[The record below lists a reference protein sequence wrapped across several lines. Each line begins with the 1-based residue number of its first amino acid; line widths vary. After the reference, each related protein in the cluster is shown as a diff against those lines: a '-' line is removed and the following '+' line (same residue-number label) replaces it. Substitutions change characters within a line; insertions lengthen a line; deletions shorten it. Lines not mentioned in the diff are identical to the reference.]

1 MIPKHCQ
8 TVRPEAPRAVHLR
21 KEGATIGRKPVNMH
35 PATVAVRCLHGA
47 VLGVRPRFMVNRQAA
62 AGCRLRA
69 ARGAL
74 MNSEER
80 RAARRARRDAKRAEN
95 RARRIE
101 GCTLE
106 AVADLDNLYDA
117 ANGAAAGVRWKSSVQ
132 RYMARVVPNIMRAR
146 RDLLTGADFRRGF
159 IEFDL
164 FERGKL
170 RHICSVHF
178 SERVIQKSLSRH
190 ALAPAIWPTLT
201 EGCTA
206 NVKGRGTDYAIRRM
220 KRQLVEHHRKHGAEG
235 YILQVDFADYFANID
250 HDACKRLIDRAIDDE
265 RVKRVMSDQIDAHG
279 ARGLG
284 LGSEPNQ
291 ILAVALPSPVDHLML
306 SLPGILASGRYMD
319 DSYCIALDKQTLW
332 DALSR
337 IEALCDDLGII
348 INRKKTRVVKLTR
361 GFVFLKKRFS
371 YGEGGKVVVRPCSS
385 SVTRQRRKLK
395 KQAALVAKGIM
406 TVEQVNQSYQS
417 WRGSMKRLSAHET
430 VKRMDALYKELFG

>member
-1 MIPKHCQ
+1 M
-8 TVRPEAPRAVHLR
+8 
-21 KEGATIGRKPVNMH
+21 GRVM
-35 PATVAVRCLHGA
+35 
-47 VLGVRPRFMVNRQAA
+47 
-62 AGCRLRA
+62 
-69 ARGAL
+69 
-74 MNSEER
+74 
-80 RAARRARRDAKRAEN
+80 
-95 RARRIE
+95 
-101 GCTLE
+101 
-106 AVADLDNLYDA
+106 
-117 ANGAAAGVRWKSSVQ
+117 
-132 RYMARVVPNIMRAR
+132 PNIMRAR

-201 EGCTA
+201 EGCAA

-220 KRQLVEHHRKHGAEG
+220 KRQLVEHHRKHGTEG

-250 HDACKRLIDRAIDDE
+250 HGACKRLIDRAIDDE
-265 RVKRVMSDQIDAHG
+265 RVKRVMNDQIDAHG
-279 ARGLG
+279 SRGLG

-291 ILAVALPSPVDHLML
+291 ILAVALPSPIDHLML

-337 IEALCDDLGII
+337 IEALCGDLGII
-348 INRKKTRVVKLTR
+348 INRKKTRVVKLSR

-371 YGEGGKVVVRPCSS
+371 YGEGGKVVVRPCRS

-395 KQAALVAKGIM
+395 KQAALVARGVM

-417 WRGSMKRLSAHET
+417 WRGGMKRLDAHDT
-430 VKRMDALYKELFG
+430 VRRMDALYKQLFS

>member
-1 MIPKHCQ
+1 
-8 TVRPEAPRAVHLR
+8 
-21 KEGATIGRKPVNMH
+21 
-35 PATVAVRCLHGA
+35 
-47 VLGVRPRFMVNRQAA
+47 
-62 AGCRLRA
+62 
-69 ARGAL
+69 

-132 RYMARVVPNIMRAR
+132 RYMARIVPNIVRAR

-170 RHICSVHF
+170 RHICAVHF

-201 EGCTA
+201 EGCAA

-220 KRQLVEHHRKHGAEG
+220 KRQLVEHHRKHGTEG

-250 HDACKRLIDRAIDDE
+250 HDACKRLIDRA
-265 RVKRVMSDQIDAHG
+265 V
-279 ARGLG
+279 
-284 LGSEPNQ
+284 P
-291 ILAVALPSPVDHLML
+291 P
-306 SLPGILASGRYMD
+306 
-319 DSYCIALDKQTLW
+319 
-332 DALSR
+332 
-337 IEALCDDLGII
+337 
-348 INRKKTRVVKLTR
+348 
-361 GFVFLKKRFS
+361 
-371 YGEGGKVVVRPCSS
+371 
-385 SVTRQRRKLK
+385 
-395 KQAALVAKGIM
+395 
-406 TVEQVNQSYQS
+406 
-417 WRGSMKRLSAHET
+417 
-430 VKRMDALYKELFG
+430 

>member
-1 MIPKHCQ
+1 MIPKSCQ

-69 ARGAL
+69 VRGAL

-80 RAARRARRDAKRAEN
+80 RAARRARRDVKRAEN
-95 RARRIE
+95 RDRRIE

-146 RDLLTGADFRRGF
+146 RDLLTGADLRRGF

-220 KRQLVEHHRKHGAEG
+220 KRQLVEHHRKHGTEG

-250 HDACKRLIDRAIDDE
+250 HDACKRLIDRALT
-265 RVKRVMSDQIDAHG
+265 MS
-279 ARGLG
+279 
-284 LGSEPNQ
+284 
-291 ILAVALPSPVDHLML
+291 
-306 SLPGILASGRYMD
+306 
-319 DSYCIALDKQTLW
+319 
-332 DALSR
+332 ALS
-337 IEALCDDLGII
+337 A
-348 INRKKTRVVKLTR
+348 
-361 GFVFLKKRFS
+361 S
-371 YGEGGKVVVRPCSS
+371 
-385 SVTRQRRKLK
+385 
-395 KQAALVAKGIM
+395 
-406 TVEQVNQSYQS
+406 
-417 WRGSMKRLSAHET
+417 
-430 VKRMDALYKELFG
+430 

>member
-8 TVRPEAPRAVHLR
+8 TVRQETPHAVHLR

-95 RARRIE
+95 RAKRID

-132 RYMARVVPNIMRAR
+132 RYMARVIPNIMRAR

-220 KRQLVEHHRKHGAEG
+220 KRQLVEHHRKHGTEG

-265 RVKRVMSDQIDAHG
+265 RVKRVMNDQIDAHG
-279 ARGLG
+279 SRGLG

-291 ILAVALPSPVDHLML
+291 ILAVALLSPVDHLML

-319 DSYCIALDKQTLW
+319 DSYCIALEKQTLW

-337 IEALCDDLGII
+337 IESLCDDLGII

-371 YGEGGKVVVRPCSS
+371 YGEGGKVVVRPCRS

-395 KQAALVAKGIM
+395 KQAALVAQGIM